1 MRDLFPEFYR
11 YDDKKIEEIF
21 KDCMFVFDTN
31 VLLNLYRYTD
41 TTRKDILNILDKIKN
56 QLWMPYQVG
65 LELHFNRTNV
75 ILDQSKAYGNIRSE
89 IDGRANEFIKEL
101 RENLHRKFDK
111 RHPKIDMKNITDR
124 LQSCIDGL
132 LEELQEGEQKHP
144 DLIENDVIM
153 NRLNTLY
160 EGKVGGEYNQEK
172 LDVIYQ
178 QGVERYKRKCPPGY
192 EDGKVKKGQLKQ
204 YNGIIY
210 KDEYGDLVVWMQM
223 IKKSKE
229 SKKPIIFITDDSKED
244 WWKREKGGILGP
256 RIELLNEFNR
266 ETEQSFYMYRTEQFM
281 NFIKKYLKQRVN
293 KESIKE
299 VEDLR
304 KSDMSFEALIS
315 IPNNDEKKT
324 INFAD
329 LFEKENDDEEKLL
342 WRRIKV
348 LERKI
353 EDILEKIYKTIPE
366 EKGENY
372 QGIALKYYALSIHNH
387 IDQNTLGENISYE
400 TQITDIYLDLQ
411 GIYKRALG
419 SLAVDIK

>member
-1 MRDLFPEFYR
+1 MKDLFPEFYR
-11 YDDKKIEEIF
+11 YDDQKIEEIF
-21 KDCMFVFDTN
+21 KECLFVFDTN

-41 TTRKDILNILDKIKN
+41 TTREDILKILDKINN

-75 ILDQSKAYGNIRSE
+75 ILDQSKAYGNIQVE
-89 IDGRANEFIKEL
+89 INKQSNEFIVDLETTL
-101 RENLHRKFDK
+101 QEKFNK
-111 RHPKIDMKNITDR
+111 RHPKIDVKNIIDR
-124 LQSCIDGL
+124 LQGCIDDL
-132 LEELQEGEQKHP
+132 LNELQEDEQKHP
-144 DLIENDVIM
+144 DLIKNDLILK
-153 NRLNTLY
+153 RLNDLY
-160 EGKVGGEYNQEK
+160 EDKVGEPYDQKK
-172 LDVIYQ
+172 LDGIYQ
-178 QGVERYKRKCPPGY
+178 QGVERYNRKFPPGY
-192 EDGKVKKGQLKQ
+192 EDGKAKKGKLKQ

-223 IKKSKE
+223 IEKSKE

-266 ETEQSFYMYRTEQFM
+266 KTEQSFYMYRTEQFM

>member
-21 KDCMFVFDTN
+21 KECMFVFDTN

-41 TTRKDILNILDKIKN
+41 ATREDILNILDKIKN

-65 LELHFNRTNV
+65 LELHYNRTNV
-75 ILDQSKAYGNIRSE
+75 ILDQSKAYGNIQVE
-89 IDGRANEFIKEL
+89 INEQSNEFITGLGTRLQK
-101 RENLHRKFDK
+101 KFNK
-111 RHPKIDMKNITDR
+111 RHPKIDVKNIIDR
-124 LQSCIDGL
+124 LQGCIDDL
-132 LEELQEGEQKHP
+132 LNELQEDEQKHP
-144 DLIENDVIM
+144 DLIENDLILK
-153 NRLNTLY
+153 RLNDLY
-160 EGKVGGEYNQEK
+160 EDKVGKPYDQK
-172 LDVIYQ
+172 TLDGIYQ
-178 QGVERYKRKCPPGY
+178 QGIERYNRKFPPGY
-192 EDGKVKKGQLKQ
+192 EDGKAKKGQLKQ
-204 YNGIIY
+204 YNDIIY

-223 IKKSKE
+223 IKKAKE

-244 WWKREKGGILGP
+244 WWKREKGGIVGP
-256 RIELLNEFNR
+256 RIELLNEFKR
-266 ETEQSFYMYRTEQFM
+266 ETKQSFYMYRTEQFM
-281 NFIKKYLKQRVN
+281 NFIKKYLKQRVK

-315 IPNNDEKKT
+315 MTNNDEKNIIK
-324 INFAD
+324 FAD

-353 EDILEKIYKTIPE
+353 EDILEKISKTIPE

-372 QGIALKYYALSIHNH
+372 QGIALKYYALSVPNH

-411 GIYKRALG
+411 GIYKRALE
-419 SLAVDIK
+419 I